1 MLHAPRFIRSA
12 RCTGEDSRSG
22 RSPGCGDQS
31 VQVRRPGGG
40 GDRAGAADAAADA
53 SSQSRDGPSAGD
65 GRRPGGGR
73 PLGAAQAAAHGAKG
87 SPGTGAALRCPR
99 LGGHGAPQADSFQE
113 PNNLPRQRLLAHAK
127 TVKHPAQ
134 PCPSAGRRS
143 SVRSVLKAFPAC
155 PNRFVRVAVHPRQRR
170 GGVCLQREHCLP
182 CSRASR
188 GSHRPLP
195 GRLPRRPARCIS
207 PVRRDPALSE
217 TIGLPAPRRAPQAA
231 EPSSRSTGLAG
242 RLPSAAYRRS
252 GETRPSPPRSRRIRD
267 LRLAP
272 R

>member
-1 MLHAPRFIRSA
+1 MRQQTPRPSPEMDPRQEIVAGRVEADRSLLPKQRRTA
-12 RCTGEDSRSG
+12 RRAHLEL
-22 RSPGCGDQS
+22 
-31 VQVRRPGGG
+31 VRLY
-40 GDRAGAADAAADA
+40 GADVLEVTV
-53 SSQSRDGPSAGD
+53 R
-65 GRRPGGGR
+65 
-73 PLGAAQAAAHGAKG
+73 
-87 SPGTGAALRCPR
+87 PR
-99 LGGHGAPQADSFQE
+99 LTPSRNL
-113 PNNLPRQRLLAHAK
+113 NNVARQRLLVHAK

-155 PNRFVRVAVHPRQRR
+155 PNRFVRVAVRLRQRR

-217 TIGLPAPRRAPQAA
+217 TIGLPAPRRALQAA

-242 RLPSAAYRRS
+242 RPPSAAYRRS
-252 GETRPSPPRSRRIRD
+252 GETRPRPHRSLRIRD